1 VSGPDAKAEL
11 RRVLRARRAE
21 RGEDERARAGE
32 ALAGYADSL
41 GSGPIAAFVGIRGE
55 PPTLALLAALHA
67 RGVRV
72 LLPLLRDD
80 LDLEWAV
87 FEGDAGG
94 LVEGLR
100 GVLQPA
106 GASLGL
112 DGIAEAALV
121 LAPALAVDGSGRRL
135 GQGGGS
141 YDRALTRTSA
151 PVLAVVFD
159 DELLESVP
167 VQPHDRPVGGTLTP
181 AGGVRRR
188 L

>member
-1 VSGPDAKAEL
+1 MPGPDAKAEL
-11 RRVLRARRAE
+11 RKVLRARRAE
-21 RGEDERARAGE
+21 RGEAERTRAGE
-32 ALAGYADSL
+32 ALAGHAASL
-41 GSGPIAAFVGIRGE
+41 GPGPIAAFVGIRGE

-72 LLPLLRDD
+72 LLPLLSAD

-87 FEGDAGG
+87 FDGDPGG
-94 LVEGLR
+94 LAEGLR
-100 GVLQPA
+100 GVLEPP
-106 GASLGL
+106 GESLGL
-112 DGIAEAALV
+112 HGIAEAALV
-121 LAPALAVDGSGRRL
+121 LAPALAVDGAGHRL

-167 VQPHDRPVGGTLTP
+167 VQRHDRPVGGTLTP